1 MPGEEFRVGF
11 KEAQAIGAKVRHSES
26 TCAFDTSQKR
36 SRSRER
42 LFLRSTA
49 APVCILFP
57 WPWCTSDSLSSS
69 AFIMPHQVV
78 LGDRHVNITLKR
90 TWAALSTW
98 QRIKFIWC
106 LIYSGIAVPDADELE
121 QLLKDLKVA
130 RLP

>member
-1 MPGEEFRVGF
+1 
-11 KEAQAIGAKVRHSES
+11 
-26 TCAFDTSQKR
+26 
-36 SRSRER
+36 
-42 LFLRSTA
+42 
-49 APVCILFP
+49 
-57 WPWCTSDSLSSS
+57 
-69 AFIMPHQVV
+69 MPHQVV

-130 RLP
+130 RVP